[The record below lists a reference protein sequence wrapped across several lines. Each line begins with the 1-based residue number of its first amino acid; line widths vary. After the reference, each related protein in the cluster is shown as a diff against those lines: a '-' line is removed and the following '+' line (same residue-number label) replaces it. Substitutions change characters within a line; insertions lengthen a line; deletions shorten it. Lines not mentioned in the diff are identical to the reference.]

1 VGPVLTAFRTLLRRR
16 PEVTLLT
23 KHECP
28 LCEEAAR
35 AVRAEFGASHV
46 HMVNIIGDVELENEF
61 VFRIPVLMFRNHVLA
76 EGRITRPDAR
86 RALSVARLLA
96 RDESWSE

>member
-1 VGPVLTAFRTLLRRR
+1 VGPVLSAFGTLLRRR

-46 HMVNIIGDVELENEF
+46 HEVNIIGNAELENEF
-61 VFRIPVLMFRNHVLA
+61 VFRIPVLLFRNHVLA
-76 EGRITRPDAR
+76 EGRIDRSDAR
-86 RALSVARLLA
+86 RALRAVRSLV
-96 RDESWSE
+96 RDESRSE